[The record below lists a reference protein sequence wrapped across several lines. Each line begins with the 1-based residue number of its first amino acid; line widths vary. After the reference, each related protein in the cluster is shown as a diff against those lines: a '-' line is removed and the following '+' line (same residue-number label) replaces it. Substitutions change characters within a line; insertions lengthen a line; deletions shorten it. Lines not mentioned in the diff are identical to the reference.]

1 MVYAAALTALA
12 WSAPAMTQPSTDSAA
27 IEIVLRDVYKAML
40 AADTATLALAHITS
54 VVQPRADR
62 LGEIDRR
69 RMAYLSAQEV
79 SVTARSSGNAAT
91 AVARHV
97 VDATIDGGR
106 STWSLQLAANLARR
120 DGRWIVAKMVATTF
134 R

>member
-1 MVYAAALTALA
+1 
-12 WSAPAMTQPSTDSAA
+12 
-27 IEIVLRDVYKAML
+27 
-40 AADTATLALAHITS
+40 
-54 VVQPRADR
+54 
-62 LGEIDRR
+62 
-69 RMAYLSAQEV
+69 V

-97 VDATIDGGR
+97 VDATIYGGR